1 MIAIGGAFGAVSR
14 FWISGLAHRYGG
26 DGFPIG
32 TLIANCLGCFL
43 IGFLSILIEERFP
56 IGTTGKMFVFVGFI
70 GAFTTF
76 STFAFE
82 SWSLASNGEMFKT
95 LLNIFFSLFLG
106 FSSLFG
112 GVFLGRLVS

>member
-1 MIAIGGAFGAVSR
+1 MIAVGGALGAVSR
-14 FWISGLAHRYGG
+14 FWVSGLAHRYGG
-26 DGFPIG
+26 NAFPIG
-32 TLIANCLGCFL
+32 TLTANCLGCFL

-56 IGTTGKMFVFVGFI
+56 LGTTGRMFVFVGFI

-82 SWSLASNGEMFKT
+82 SWRLASDGEMIKM

-106 FSSLFG
+106 FSSLLG
-112 GVFLGRLVS
+112 GIFLGKMVS